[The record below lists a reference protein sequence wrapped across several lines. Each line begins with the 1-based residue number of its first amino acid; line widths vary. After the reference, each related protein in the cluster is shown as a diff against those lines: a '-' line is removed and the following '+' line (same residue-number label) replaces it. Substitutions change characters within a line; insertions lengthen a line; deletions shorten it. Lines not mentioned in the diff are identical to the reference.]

1 MASMA
6 ESSVVYQA
14 RDGVGT
20 ITLNRERVLNA
31 IDLDLVQR
39 LADAAERAATDDN
52 AWVVV
57 LRGAGRAFCSGIDRT
72 ALARG
77 EIDAEFYRGIARATN
92 WFEDMPKLTIAVLH
106 SWSIGGG
113 LQLASSCDLR
123 LAADDA
129 ILEFGATRHG
139 LVPDATIL
147 RIARLIGMGRAKQLA
162 LLNERVSPARAL
174 EWGLVNWVVPAGQ
187 LQSKLDEIVESAFFA
202 ARTAVAESKRLLQQS
217 FHRDPRTM
225 VDELVA
231 AEMACHASWELQL
244 ANAAW
249 SRREAEVRFFPPP
262 AGSTRVDDRRQV
274 DDRR

>member
-1 MASMA
+1 MPSMA
-6 ESSVVYQA
+6 DSSVLYEA

-20 ITLNRERVLNA
+20 ITLNRARVLNA

-39 LADAAERAATDDN
+39 LAEAAEQAARDEN
-52 AWVVV
+52 AWLVV

-77 EIDAEFYRGIARATN
+77 EIDAGFYRGIARATN
-92 WFEDMPKLTIAVLH
+92 WFEDMPKLTIAVMH
-106 SWSIGGG
+106 GWSIGGG
-113 LQLASSCDLR
+113 LQLASSCDVR

-147 RIARLIGMGRAKQLA
+147 RIGRIIGTGRAKQLA
-162 LLNERVSPARAL
+162 LLNERVSPAQAL
-174 EWGLVNWVVPAGQ
+174 DWGLVNWVVPADQ
-187 LQSKLDEIVESAFFA
+187 LQSRLDEIVESAFHA
-202 ARTAVAESKRLLQQS
+202 SRTAVAESKRLLQQS

-225 VDELVA
+225 VEELVA

-244 ANAAW
+244 ANQAW

-262 AGSTRVDDRRQV
+262 AGSAPVGATR
-274 DDRR
+274 